1 MSCEETNS
9 PFPLVWTTTV
19 CKQCI
24 IFGFCFSK
32 SWRFFLLRNC
42 MSCQQMGKWHV
53 HINIFMQT
61 QSGWENTH
69 TLYDRVNNHPK
80 KVRLGLQRGANES
93 NSKRSC
99 DIDPSYL
106 QALFSMQRIIS
117 VSPADTSLPW
127 VYQRQAEGSWK
138 APHTPF
144 KRSWTPLTPMS
155 DRGEGEMRAEGA
167 ALSTW

>member
-1 MSCEETNS
+1 MHYLWVLLQQIVKILSAQSTETVRPVNR
-9 PFPLVWTTTV
+9 WE
-19 CKQCI
+19 
-24 IFGFCFSK
+24 
-32 SWRFFLLRNC
+32 
-42 MSCQQMGKWHV
+42 KWHV